1 MTEDIEEEVVVA
13 RKRENGE
20 GNGEGVLQLYALANC
35 YGRCGSENK
44 QRGGVGGV
52 SFQATL
58 APPRPSG
65 FDIRPSYSTATVN
78 STELKTMVPDEQSR
92 VAGRRCGECAAFR
105 VAQQ

>member
-1 MTEDIEEEVVVA
+1 MTEDIEQKIVVI

-20 GNGEGVLQLYALANC
+20 GNGEGVLQLCALANR

-52 SFQATL
+52 SFQPTL

-65 FDIRPSYSTATVN
+65 FDVRPSPSCSTVPVS
-78 STELKTMVPDEQSR
+78 STEPATIVP
-92 VAGRRCGECAAFR
+92 G
-105 VAQQ
+105 